1 MSHFELRNLKAFSV
15 EPLLI
20 YPTHYTGEPG
30 YISDTETSTIWDDDA
45 VATDWDRQQAQKT
58 AQQGR
63 IRPVAQNS
71 VTGDSPPPA
80 ARTSRDELWDR
91 LRQRAP
97 RVPPTRKTLEL
108 QTDTHKHILIPDQS
122 RVYSVAWLRDAE
134 QRKTRRL
141 WDEGQHVFDKNFIYS
156 PSVGRWRQVQPSK
169 PPFARCSKGL
179 VTGPS
184 FLYSCEDICYLKR
197 SVVILQK

>member
-1 MSHFELRNLKAFSV
+1 MSHFEPRDLKAFSV

-63 IRPVAQNS
+63 IGPVAQNS

-80 ARTSRDELWDR
+80 ARTSRDEL
-91 LRQRAP
+91 
-97 RVPPTRKTLEL
+97 
-108 QTDTHKHILIPDQS
+108 
-122 RVYSVAWLRDAE
+122 
-134 QRKTRRL
+134 
-141 WDEGQHVFDKNFIYS
+141 
-156 PSVGRWRQVQPSK
+156 
-169 PPFARCSKGL
+169 
-179 VTGPS
+179 
-184 FLYSCEDICYLKR
+184 
-197 SVVILQK
+197 

>member
-1 MSHFELRNLKAFSV
+1 MCFLSLYNANNQINFFPFSTEYMSHFELRDLKAFSV

-80 ARTSRDELWDR
+80 ARTSRDEL
-91 LRQRAP
+91 
-97 RVPPTRKTLEL
+97 
-108 QTDTHKHILIPDQS
+108 
-122 RVYSVAWLRDAE
+122 
-134 QRKTRRL
+134 
-141 WDEGQHVFDKNFIYS
+141 
-156 PSVGRWRQVQPSK
+156 
-169 PPFARCSKGL
+169 
-179 VTGPS
+179 
-184 FLYSCEDICYLKR
+184 
-197 SVVILQK
+197 

>member
-1 MSHFELRNLKAFSV
+1 MFFVFSVAAFANHWLFFPFSTEYMSHFEPRDLRAFSV

-30 YISDTETSTIWDDDA
+30 YISDTETSTIWDDEA

-97 RVPPTRKTLEL
+97 CVPPTWHETNIW
-108 QTDTHKHILIPDQS
+108 TINWHTHTHIPIS
-122 RVYSVAWLRDAE
+122 RL
-134 QRKTRRL
+134 T
-141 WDEGQHVFDKNFIYS
+141 
-156 PSVGRWRQVQPSK
+156 
-169 PPFARCSKGL
+169 
-179 VTGPS
+179 
-184 FLYSCEDICYLKR
+184 
-197 SVVILQK
+197 